1 MRLLL
6 SFMVAMLLASVAT
19 AEIIDRIAV
28 TVERRVITE
37 SEIIRQQRIAAFLNG
52 EKPDFSSAAKRAMAD
67 RLVEQVLIRRELETS
82 GYDPSSSTVNKNYQQ
97 VKARF
102 KSDEAYKQALA
113 QYGITDEDVR
123 EALEWQVALLE
134 FVDQRFR
141 PGVQIP
147 ESEIREYYDQQVAQN
162 PNKLPPYEEA
172 KEDIEQILTSQ
183 RVDNALDRWLG
194 QARTQARM
202 RYREEVFK

>member
-1 MRLLL
+1 MRRLAIFLLVSL
-6 SFMVAMLLASVAT
+6 VS

-28 TVERRVITE
+28 TVEKQVITE
-37 SEIIRQQRIAAFLNG
+37 SEIWRQIRITSFLNG
-52 EKPDFSSAAKRAMAD
+52 EEPDFSSAAKRTMAD

-82 GYDPSSSTVNKNYQQ
+82 SRLPPANATPPTYQHMR
-97 VKARF
+97 ARF
-102 KSDEAYKQALA
+102 KTEEEYKQALA
-113 QYGITDEDVR
+113 KYGISDEDVR
-123 EALEWQVALLE
+123 EALTWQTTLLE

-147 ESEIREYYDQQVAQN
+147 QSEIREYYDQQVAQN
-162 PNKLPPYEEA
+162 PGKLPPFEEA
-172 KEDIEQILTSQ
+172 REDIEQILTDQ

-202 RYREEVFK
+202 RYRDEVFK

>member
-1 MRLLL
+1 MPRLAI
-6 SFMVAMLLASVAT
+6 FLLASLAS

-28 TVERRVITE
+28 TVEKQVIAE
-37 SEIIRQQRIAAFLNG
+37 SEIWRQIRITAFLNG
-52 EKPDFSSAAKRAMAD
+52 EEPDFSNASKRTMAD

-82 GYDPSSSTVNKNYQQ
+82 SRLPPPNETPPTYQRMR
-97 VKARF
+97 ARF
-102 KSDEAYKQALA
+102 KTEEEYKQALA
-113 QYGITDEDVR
+113 KYGISDEDLR
-123 EALEWQVALLE
+123 EALTWQTTLLE

-147 ESEIREYYDQQVAQN
+147 QSEIREYYDQQVAQN
-162 PNKLPPYEEA
+162 PGKLPPFEEA
-172 KEDIEQILTSQ
+172 REDIEQILTDQ

-202 RYREEVFK
+202 RYRDEVFK

>member
-52 EKPDFSSAAKRAMAD
+52 EKPDFSSAAKRTMAD

-82 GYDPSSSTVNKNYQQ
+82 GYDPSSSTVNNNYQQ

-123 EALEWQVALLE
+123 EAMKWQAELLE